1 MQGLPSGFGVCVSN
15 YAGQGWRI
23 NLGGGKV
30 YESAD
35 AAKVAALKDSV
46 RRARRASK
54 MYACLLYTSHD
65 GFNRTAGVSER
76 DPKGQRR
83 YGSEYERNPYEEKRG
98 LDAIPDHVA
107 EQENRSELLEYPEA
121 RVPSAGMVCVGVK
134 QSGIQN
140 LHEYGPDRPR

>member
-1 MQGLPSGFGVCVSN
+1 MKVEWKDTSFNRSIQFTMQGLPSGFGVCVSN

-54 MYACLLYTSHD
+54 MYAELAEAL
-65 GFNRTAGVSER
+65 NEM
-76 DPKGQRR
+76 
-83 YGSEYERNPYEEKRG
+83 E
-98 LDAIPDHVA
+98 AI
-107 EQENRSELLEYPEA
+107 
-121 RVPSAGMVCVGVK
+121 
-134 QSGIQN
+134 
-140 LHEYGPDRPR
+140 